1 MEIKRD
7 DLIKFENEL
16 INYEIVKYD
25 QIPDIDLYLDQTL
38 AFLNKRL
45 SILKRDDEDIIVTAS
60 MINNYVKAGIIPAPI
75 SKKYTKRHLAYIV
88 TVCFLKQ
95 VLSMNEIKTVID
107 YLIET
112 KGEKESYDYFCSIIE
127 KSLKNCCRL
136 IKTEKTIDN
145 DPDID
150 NFSLYFSTKTLAN
163 KIYAQKCI
171 FLQNKS
177 LSDKKIIEIKKEL
190 EKNNK
195 NS

>member
-1 MEIKRD
+1 MEIIRD

-16 INYEIVKYD
+16 KNFVIVKYD
-25 QIPDIDLYLDQTL
+25 DIPDIDLYMDQTL

-75 SKKYTKRHLAYIV
+75 SKKYSKRHLAYIV

-107 YLIET
+107 YLVET
-112 KGEKESYDYFCSIIE
+112 KGERESYDYFCNSVE
-127 KSLKNCCRL
+127 KSLQNCCRL
-136 IKTEKTIDN
+136 IKTEKTIDSEQ
-145 DPDID
+145 DPD
-150 NFSLYFSTKTLAN
+150 NFSLYFSTKALAN
-163 KIYAQKCI
+163 KIYAERCI

-177 LSDKKIIEIKKEL
+177 LSNKKIIEIKKEL

-195 NS
+195 N

>member
-1 MEIKRD
+1 MEIKKD
-7 DLIKFENEL
+7 DLLKFENE
-16 INYEIVKYD
+16 IKNFEIVKYD
-25 QIPDIDLYLDQTL
+25 QIPDIDLYMDQTL

-75 SKKYTKRHLAYIV
+75 SKKYSKRHLAYIV

-95 VLSMNEIKTVID
+95 VLSMNEIKTIID

-112 KGEKESYDYFCSIIE
+112 KGERESYEYFCTSVE
-127 KSLKNCCRL
+127 KSLQNCCRL
-136 IKTEKTIDN
+136 IKIEKTVDKEQ
-145 DPDID
+145 DPD
-150 NFSLYFSTKTLAN
+150 NFSIYFSTKALAN

-195 NS
+195 N